1 MSRESGRRINEIR
14 KIEFTKNITK
24 YAEGSCLISVGDTK
38 VICTATVDDK
48 VPPFVKGTGSGWITA
63 EYSMLPRATD
73 KRVQREREKA
83 NSRSIEI
90 QRLIGRSL
98 RAGVDLKK
106 LGERQ
111 IIIDCDVIQADGG
124 TRCASI
130 TGGFV
135 ALKLAIDKLLSNKI
149 IRENPIKSYLAAIS
163 CGIYKNICMVDFDY
177 HEDSN
182 SDVDLN
188 FVINENNDL
197 IEVQGTGEQKTFSK
211 EKLDEMFDLASGGIK
226 EIITKMKEIC

>member
-188 FVINENNDL
+188 FVIDENNEL
-197 IEVQGTGEQKTFSK
+197 IEIQGTGEQKTFSK

>member
-48 VPPFVKGTGSGWITA
+48 IPPFVKGTGSGWITA

-98 RAGVDLKK
+98 RAGADLKK

-188 FVINENNDL
+188 FVINENNEL
-197 IEVQGTGEQKTFSK
+197 IEIQGTGEQKTFSK

>member
-135 ALKLAIDKLLSNKI
+135 ALKSAIDKLLSNKI

-188 FVINENNDL
+188 FVINENNEL
-197 IEVQGTGEQKTFSK
+197 IEIQGTGEQKTFSK
-211 EKLDEMFDLASGGIK
+211 EKLDEMLDLASGGIK
-226 EIITKMKEIC
+226 EIIIKMKEIC

>member
-73 KRVQREREKA
+73 KRVQREREKT

-135 ALKLAIDKLLSNKI
+135 TLKLAIDKLLSNKI

-163 CGIYKNICMVDFDY
+163 CGIYKNICMIDFDY
-177 HEDSN
+177 HEDNN

-188 FVINENNDL
+188 FVINENNEL

>member
-1 MSRESGRRINEIR
+1 MSREFGRRINEIR

-188 FVINENNDL
+188 FVINDNNEL
-197 IEVQGTGEQKTFSK
+197 IEIQGTGEQKTFSK

>member
-188 FVINENNDL
+188 FVINENNEL
-197 IEVQGTGEQKTFSK
+197 IEIQGTGEQKTFSK

>member
-188 FVINENNDL
+188 FVINDNNEL
-197 IEVQGTGEQKTFSK
+197 IEIQGTGEQKTFSK

>member
-188 FVINENNDL
+188 FVINENNEL

-211 EKLDEMFDLASGGIK
+211 EKLDEMFDLASSGIK

>member
-135 ALKLAIDKLLSNKI
+135 ALKLAIDKLLLNKI

-188 FVINENNDL
+188 FVINENNEL
-197 IEVQGTGEQKTFSK
+197 IEIQGTGEQKTFSK

>member
-14 KIEFTKNITK
+14 KIEFIKNITK

-188 FVINENNDL
+188 FVINENNEL

>member
-177 HEDSN
+177 YEDSN

-188 FVINENNDL
+188 FVINENNEL
-197 IEVQGTGEQKTFSK
+197 IEIQGTGEQKTFSK

>member
-188 FVINENNDL
+188 FVINENNEL

>member
-1 MSRESGRRINEIR
+1 MTRESGRRINEIR
-14 KIEFTKNITK
+14 QIEFTKDITK
-24 YAEGSCLISVGDTK
+24 HAEGSCLISVGDTK
-38 VICTATVDDK
+38 VICTATLDDK
-48 VPPFVKGTGSGWITA
+48 VPPFIKGSGSGWITA
-63 EYSMLPRATD
+63 EYSMLPRSTD

-90 QRLIGRSL
+90 QRLIGRAL
-98 RAGVDLKK
+98 RACIDLKK

-135 ALKLAIDKLLSNKI
+135 ALKLAIDKLLKNKI
-149 IRENPIKSYLAAIS
+149 LKENPIKFYSAAIS
-163 CGIYKNICMVDFDY
+163 CGIHKNICMIDFDY
-177 HEDSN
+177 NEDSN

-188 FVINENNDL
+188 FVINENNEL
-197 IEVQGTGEQKTFSK
+197 IEIQGTGEQKTFSK
-211 EKLDEMFDLASGGIK
+211 EKLDEMFQLASNGIK
-226 EIITKMKEIC
+226 EIIEKMKKIC

>member
-98 RAGVDLKK
+98 RAGIDLKK

-188 FVINENNDL
+188 FVINENNEL
-197 IEVQGTGEQKTFSK
+197 IEIQGTGEQKTFSK

>member
-188 FVINENNDL
+188 FVINNNNEL
-197 IEVQGTGEQKTFSK
+197 IEIQGTGEQKTFSK

>member
-98 RAGVDLKK
+98 RAGIDLKK

-177 HEDSN
+177 YEDSN

-188 FVINENNDL
+188 FVINENNEL
-197 IEVQGTGEQKTFSK
+197 IEIQGTGEQKTFSK